1 MFGSRSGKSE
11 TVEQETSSPP
21 TTVHAYSMRVT
32 LSLRLYLPFTFQ
44 YTQPALEQA
53 RSNQSLEAD
62 LHVDGGVLRGR
73 PVENKQLFVD
83 KVFLLKFLKVYLVI
97 ECPIDTTFNS
107 FMLKS

>member
-32 LSLRLYLPFTFQ
+32 RSLLGLYLPFTFQ
-44 YTQPALEQA
+44 RTQPALQQV

-62 LHVDGGVLRGR
+62 LHVDGGVVRGR

-83 KVFLLKFLKVYLVI
+83 KVFLLKSLKVDLVQ
-97 ECPIDTTFNS
+97 
-107 FMLKS
+107 

>member
-44 YTQPALEQA
+44 YTIYNLLWNKFDL
-53 RSNQSLEAD
+53 NQSLQAD

-83 KVFLLKFLKVYLVI
+83 KVFLLKSLKVDLVI
-97 ECPIDTTFNS
+97 
-107 FMLKS
+107 

>member
-1 MFGSRSGKSE
+1 MFGWRSGKSE

-21 TTVHAYSMRVT
+21 TTVHAYSIRVT

-44 YTQPALEQA
+44 YTQPALQQV
-53 RSNQSLEAD
+53 RSNQSLKAD
-62 LHVDGGVLRGR
+62 LHVDGGVLRGW

-83 KVFLLKFLKVYLVI
+83 KVFLLKSLKVDLVI